1 VVIVVEFRVR
11 FYPLSDTAVILQIK
25 EDSNCKQLHKIIQT
39 FADQLDHSPP
49 VWMNEYIPSFQTVA
63 IFYDPLKVPFTGSS
77 FHFPYDYVCNELQQR
92 IAKLPISRSIEQ
104 EIIEIPICYGGELG
118 PDLTFV
124 ANYNGLSIDEVIRIH
139 SSGDYL
145 VYMIGFSPGFPYLG
159 GLSDKIAAPRRATPR
174 LNIPARSVGIAGN
187 QTGIYPIETPGGWQ
201 IIGRTPVNLFR
212 PNHKIPSLLRAG
224 DRIKFK
230 AISLKEYLE
239 LEEKN

>member
-1 VVIVVEFRVR
+1 MIVVEFHVR
-11 FYPLSDTAVILQIK
+11 FYPLSDTAVILQLSG
-25 EDSNCKQLHKIIQT
+25 DRNCNQSHKIIQT
-39 FADQLDHSPP
+39 IVTHLDLSPP

-77 FHFPYDYVCNELQQR
+77 FQFPYDYVCNELHQM
-92 IAKLPISRSIEQ
+92 IAKLNIHQSIGQ
-104 EIIEIPICYGGELG
+104 QIIEIPICYGGEFG
-118 PDLTFV
+118 PDLSFV
-124 ANYNGLSIDEVIRIH
+124 ADYNGLSTDEVIRIH
-139 SSGDYL
+139 TSGDYL

-159 GLSDKIAAPRRATPR
+159 GMSDKIAAPRRETPR

-187 QTGIYPIETPGGWQ
+187 QTGIYSIETPGGWQ

-239 LEEKN
+239 LEEII

>member
-1 VVIVVEFRVR
+1 VIVVEFRVR

-25 EDSNCKQLHKIIQT
+25 EDSNCKQVHKIIQT
-39 FADQLDHSPP
+39 IVAQLDLSPP

-118 PDLTFV
+118 PDLAFV

-230 AISLKEYLE
+230 AISLEEYLE